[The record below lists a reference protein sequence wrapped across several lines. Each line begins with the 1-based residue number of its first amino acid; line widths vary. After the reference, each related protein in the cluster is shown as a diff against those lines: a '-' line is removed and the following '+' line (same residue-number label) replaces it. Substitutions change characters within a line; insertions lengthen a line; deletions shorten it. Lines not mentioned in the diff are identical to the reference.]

1 MDILTATKEFEK
13 WVSGHTQV
21 VKSQFS
27 DKHKQMA
34 ESPVQ
39 FLRGTFYRW
48 TQLFPEICPE
58 LRKAPAVLS
67 VGDLHIAS
75 FGTILLG
82 TPRAPARI
90 VADLNSR
97 SGKWLRTAVKDMA
110 AATIGDWRE
119 WKKS

>member
-1 MDILTATKEFEK
+1 METAMDILTATKDFEK
-13 WVSGHTQV
+13 WVGGHIPV

-34 ESPVQ
+34 ESPIQ

-75 FGTILLG
+75 FVW
-82 TPRAPARI
+82 PSAPSWTHQKAKLTS
-90 VADLNSR
+90 VWTMWS
-97 SGKWLRTAVKDMA
+97 T
-110 AATIGDWRE
+110 
-119 WKKS
+119 